1 MDRAVEVSRCET
13 VADVLA
19 LLEER
24 DGWAEPW
31 QLFFAGLLDASGLS
45 YSRFASRCG
54 LSKNTVKR
62 WRLQGGAPKSR
73 DTYIRIGF
81 GVAMPPKAV
90 SDMLSRYGGYC
101 GLNPRD
107 PFDACC
113 VFCLQRRE
121 QGEMRYDYAAAEA
134 LYHRLLSDWSP
145 DGPSGITTTRLMAHL
160 SAVDT
165 EAEFAAFLQTF
176 GAELTGRKQK
186 LERYLEEYLTVHRL
200 EVVRDGGGRGSLH
213 SLGFPAWVE
222 KQLSQLRC
230 HGMVPRRRS
239 LTALGLHLNMTLE
252 ELDVLLHYAGMD
264 PLRARD
270 RLECV
275 LIYALQQL
283 ALTHPEL
290 ALGNATALL
299 AVTRDAATRRRCTE
313 LAQEYWQAGYRSEA
327 EDVESVVGYVRYVLE
342 QLDLEEADELLHLL

>member
-1 MDRAVEVSRCET
+1 MDRAMEVSRCET

-24 DGWAEPW
+24 DGWTEPW
-31 QLFFAGLLDASGLS
+31 QSFFADILDASGLS

-121 QGEMRYDYAAAEA
+121 RGDLRYDYAAAET

-145 DGPSGITTTRLMAHL
+145 DGPSGITTTKLMAHL

-165 EAEFAAFLQTF
+165 EAEFAAFLQAF

-186 LERYLEEYLTVHRL
+186 LERYLEEYLTMHRL
-200 EVVRDGGGRGSLH
+200 EAVRDGGGSLH
-213 SLGFPAWVE
+213 SLGLPAWVE

-230 HGMVPRRRS
+230 HGIVPRRRS

-264 PLRARD
+264 PLRVRD

-299 AVTRDAATRRRCTE
+299 AVTRDAATRRRCTD
-313 LAQEYWQAGYRSEA
+313 LAQEYWRAGYRSEA
-327 EDVESVVGYVRYVLE
+327 EDVESVVGYVRHVLE
-342 QLDLEEADELLHLL
+342 QLDLEEVDELLHLL